1 MSADITGSDKHV
13 HMARLLA
20 EAEPLDPIPTAVVA
34 PEEADA
40 LSGPLLGADH
50 TLIDPILI
58 GDPDKMATAAK
69 EIGKDISRYRIVEE
83 RNHHAA
89 AAKGCELVNAG
100 EARALMKGHLHTDV
114 FLGAIFKRETGL
126 RMGQALSHV
135 FVQDI
140 PGFDRLVMITDAAI
154 NIAPDLQTKA
164 AIARNAIHLA
174 KSLGVAVPKV
184 AALAAVEKVNPN
196 METTLHAAAL
206 SKMADRGQIKG
217 GLIDGPLAMDNAV
230 SPAAAKLKG
239 IESDVAGYAD
249 ILLVPTIETGNI
261 LFKSNT
267 YLAGAVTAGIVLGA
281 KCPVILTSRSDD
293 ERARLASC
301 AVAAL
306 YGESLKS

>member
-1 MSADITGSDKHV
+1 MSSDVISGDLHV
-13 HMARLLA
+13 HMKRLLSQA
-20 EAEPLDPIPTAVVA
+20 ESLDPIPTAVVA
-34 PEEADA
+34 PEEPDA
-40 LSGPLLGADH
+40 LSGPLLGAEH
-50 TLIDPILI
+50 TLIEPILI
-58 GDPDKMATAAK
+58 GDPDKMAAAAR
-69 EIGKDISRYRIVEE
+69 EIGKDLSGYRIVEE
-83 RNHHAA
+83 RNHAA
-89 AAKGCELVNAG
+89 AAARGCELVNAG
-100 EARALMKGHLHTDV
+100 DAKALMKGHLHTDV

-126 RMGQALSHV
+126 RMGKALSHV
-135 FVQDI
+135 FVQDV

-164 AIARNAIHLA
+164 AIVQNAINLA
-174 KSLGVAVPKV
+174 KSLGVEVPKV
-184 AALAAVEKVNPN
+184 AALAAVEKVNPA
-196 METTLHAAAL
+196 MESTLDGAAL

-217 GLIDGPLAMDNAV
+217 GLVDGPLAMDNAV

-293 ERARLASC
+293 ETARLASC

-306 YGESLKS
+306 YGESLKT